1 MDLETQKAKQGVM
14 NLAHSN
20 LRDVNKNEFTVCLH
34 FFINNKEILDK
45 IERFFVE
52 DSNDNGWKYS
62 RDYDKDLNPDL
73 HIGTFKRININDNMS
88 ITHAEL
94 VALLVKPGS
103 QIKNEIT
110 AEECHLI
117 HMTMGICGEAGE
129 LLDAIKKNV
138 IYRKK
143 IDFENVLE
151 ELGDLEFYLEG
162 LRQLLGIRRQETLDH
177 NIAKLKKRYDGLQYS
192 NESAI
197 ERADKMG

>member
-1 MDLETQKAKQGVM
+1 
-14 NLAHSN
+14 
-20 LRDVNKNEFTVCLH
+20 
-34 FFINNKEILDK
+34 
-45 IERFFVE
+45 
-52 DSNDNGWKYS
+52 
-62 RDYDKDLNPDL
+62 
-73 HIGTFKRININDNMS
+73 MS
-88 ITHAEL
+88 ITHPEL
-94 VALLVKPGS
+94 VASVVKPGA

-129 LLDAIKKNV
+129 LLDAVKKNV

>member
-1 MDLETQKAKQGVM
+1 MEGMLGFVYKNLTSNKQ
-14 NLAHSN
+14 
-20 LRDVNKNEFTVCLH
+20 DEFKVCLH
-34 FFINNKEILDK
+34 SFIRKENIKEL
-45 IERFFVE
+45 E
-52 DSNDNGWKYS
+52 DIFIGHAKDHGWEYG
-62 RDYDKDLNPDL
+62 RNYDKDLNPDL
-73 HIGTFKRININDNMS
+73 YIGTFKKININYM

-94 VALLVKPGS
+94 VASVVKPGA

-129 LLDAIKKNV
+129 LLDAVKKNV

-143 IDFENVLE
+143 IDFENILE